1 MATAPYPS
9 EYGPE
14 RGRPGS
20 GWFDF
25 AATMLMLAGVF
36 NVTAGIVNLVKK
48 EYFLEGALT
57 YESLRM
63 WGWIWLG
70 VGIVQLAVGFG
81 IFARNELARIA
92 GIVIA
97 SLSALA
103 WLLSL
108 GAYPWWGIIIMV
120 INGFVIY
127 GLTAHREAYYA

>member
-1 MATAPYPS
+1 MTTYQT
-9 EYGPE
+9 EYG
-14 RGRPGS
+14 RGQPTGT

-25 AATMLMLAGVF
+25 AGTMMLLAGGF

-48 EYFLEGALT
+48 EYFIQGGLT
-57 YESLRM
+57 YDKLRM

-70 VGIVQLAVGFG
+70 VGIVQLLVGIG
-81 IFARNELARIA
+81 IFTRNEFARIT

-120 INGFVIY
+120 IDGFVIY
-127 GLTAHREAYYA
+127 GLTAHRESYV